1 MSEKQIID
9 LLHSIRY
16 EVMDLKVQ
24 MEAMKVH
31 LRQHTKHQDEK
42 LAEVIEASRRLSF
55 SLDTAA
61 ELVVQFEEDDDD
73 ADKPLQ
79 N

>member
-16 EVMDLKVQ
+16 EVMDLKV
-24 MEAMKVH
+24 ELSAMKLH
-31 LRQHTKHQDEK
+31 INQHTKQQEEK

-55 SLDTAA
+55 TLDSVV
-61 ELVVQFEEDDDD
+61 ELAIDDEDET
-73 ADKPLQ
+73 KPRQ